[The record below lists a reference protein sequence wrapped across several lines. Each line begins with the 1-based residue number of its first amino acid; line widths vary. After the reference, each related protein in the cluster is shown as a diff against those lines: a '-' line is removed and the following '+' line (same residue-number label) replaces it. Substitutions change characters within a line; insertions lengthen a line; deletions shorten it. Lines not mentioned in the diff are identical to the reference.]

1 MALYSELP
9 VYKAT
14 YDLLLG
20 IFRFTKD
27 FGKEYKYTV
36 GESLKK
42 ETIELLTLIYRANV
56 KRDKQEVLQEARER
70 IEVIRLF
77 IRLMKDMQQ
86 ISVKQFVQ
94 INESVENV
102 SKQLSGWQKDG
113 LKNILKVFQK
123 KIGISLWE
131 CLLIM
136 QMLLV
141 SKVCVAATNTNYF
154 FYFL

>member
-1 MALYSELP
+1 LRLDDQSENHRDNFKNMALYSELP

-27 FGKEYKYTV
+27 FSKEYKYTV

-42 ETIELLTLIYRANV
+42 ETIELLTLIYRANA
-56 KRDKQEVLQEARER
+56 KRDKNDVLQEARER

-86 ISVKQFVQ
+86 ISIKQFVQ
-94 INESVENV
+94 INELVEKV
-102 SKQLSGWQKDG
+102 SKQLAGWQK
-113 LKNILKVFQK
+113 
-123 KIGISLWE
+123 SL
-131 CLLIM
+131 
-136 QMLLV
+136 
-141 SKVCVAATNTNYF
+141 N
-154 FYFL
+154 

>member
-1 MALYSELP
+1 MALYSDLP
-9 VYKAT
+9 VYKST
-14 YDLLLG
+14 YDLLLA

-36 GESLKK
+36 GGSLKK

-94 INESVENV
+94 INEVVENV
-102 SKQLSGWQKDG
+102 SKQLSGWQKAMG
-113 LKNILKVFQK
+113 
-123 KIGISLWE
+123 
-131 CLLIM
+131 
-136 QMLLV
+136 
-141 SKVCVAATNTNYF
+141 
-154 FYFL
+154 